1 MTDSKA
7 RTNAN
12 VRAAVLRAGGSF
24 SRVLY
29 QFQKKGQLTI
39 KLDGR
44 PFDQVLEQVIEIGAE
59 DVEDAGEGQVNVLP
73 YYGVR

>member
-29 QFQKKGQLTI
+29 QFQKKGQVTI

-44 PFDQVLEQVIEIGAE
+44 SFDQVLEQAIDIGAE
-59 DVEDAGEGQVNVLP
+59 DVEDAGEGQANVLL
-73 YYGVR
+73 YCGVH